1 MKVLIIPGNHDLA
14 NMGDNATLIVAV
26 RQLKRYLPALEAHVV
41 TRAPERLRSL
51 LPDAEA
57 VVIGAPS
64 GVPGGL
70 ADLLRRFARL
80 RGMVRR
86 RRYRDWSS
94 RIEPVLQQAQ
104 AVILSGQGILTDAFA
119 HEAVWRL
126 GLLEHAHRL
135 GKRTALFSQGLG
147 IVKDARLAAAMR
159 RVLPQMDL
167 IVARNPADALRLR
180 AEFGCPDERIGAG
193 GDDGLQFPQRIA
205 DPAHSSGLGV
215 SFRLAD
221 YAGTQQVSE
230 ERWQA
235 LGTDLRDAA
244 HALGATLQPVPIEAG
259 DLLAVEQILGL
270 RPEPRRGLELEG
282 LTRQVAQCRVVVA
295 GSYHSA
301 VFALAMGIPAICLV
315 SSDYYAAKFG
325 GLITQFPDG
334 CQILDTRTSPLGA
347 VREVVRTL
355 WERAPSISP
364 AIASASR
371 ENVARNLEFYRA
383 FINTLA

>member
-14 NMGDNATLIVAV
+14 NLGDNVMLIVAV
-26 RQLKRYLPALEAHVV
+26 RQLKHYLPALEAGVV
-41 TRAPERLRSL
+41 TRAPERLRAL
-51 LPDAEA
+51 LPDAEP

-70 ADLLRRFARL
+70 ADLLRRFALL

-86 RRYRDWSS
+86 RRYRNWSS
-94 RIEPVLQQAQ
+94 QIEPVLRQARG
-104 AVILSGQGILTDAFA
+104 VVLSGQGILTDAFA

-147 IVKDARLAAAMR
+147 IVTDARLAAAMR

-167 IVARNPADALRLR
+167 IVARNHADAARLR
-180 AEFGCPDERIGAG
+180 AEFGCSRERVGAG
-193 GDDGLQFPQRIA
+193 GDAGLELPQRIA

-221 YAGTQQVSE
+221 YAGTRQVSK

-235 LGTDLRDAA
+235 LGTDIRNAA

-259 DLLAVEQILGL
+259 DLLVVEQVLGL
-270 RPEPRRGLELEG
+270 PPESHSELEVED
-282 LTRQVAQCRVVVA
+282 LARRVAACRVVIT

-315 SSDYYAAKFG
+315 FSDYYAAKCG
-325 GLITQFPDG
+325 GLIAQFPDG
-334 CQILDTRTSPLGA
+334 CRVFDMRTSPPGA
-347 VREVVRTL
+347 LSEMVRTM
-355 WERAPSISP
+355 WERAPSISA
-364 AIASASR
+364 AIASVSR
-371 ENVARNLEFYRA
+371 ELVERNLEYYRT